1 MQKTVL
7 NNPIVAHR
15 GAWLE
20 FNLPEN
26 SIASLMKAIEIGVGA
41 TEFDVHMTAD
51 NVLVVYHDY
60 DYNGLKIEQTTY
72 KELQNFTLENGEK
85 LPRVIDF
92 LEIGLKQKNTKLIFE
107 IKSSETSLQRTQQIV
122 DEVEK
127 LFNHTDYSDRLEFI
141 LFSWEACQYL
151 KSKLP
156 NYNVSFLNGDKTP
169 NQVKMANLNG
179 IDYNI
184 KTYKKLENYISES
197 KSLGLSL
204 NTWTVN
210 TIEDLEFFLYYNFDM
225 ITTNKPQLFLEEY
238 KNRKSN
244 S

>member
-1 MQKTVL
+1 MQKQIL

-20 FNLPEN
+20 FDLPEN
-26 SIASLMKAIEIGVGA
+26 SISSLKKAIEIGVGA

-51 NVLVVYHDY
+51 NILVVYHDY
-60 DYNGLKIEQTTY
+60 DFFGLKIEQTTY
-72 KELQNFTLENGEK
+72 NDLLEFNLSNGEK
-85 LPRVIDF
+85 LPKASDF
-92 LEIGLKQKNTKLIFE
+92 LEVGFKQTQTKLIFE
-107 IKSSETSLQRTQQIV
+107 IKSSEISLQRTLEAIDQVVLLLNNEDFSNQ
-122 DEVEK
+122 
-127 LFNHTDYSDRLEFI
+127 LEFI

-156 NYNVSFLNGDKTP
+156 HYQVSFLNGDKTP
-169 NQVKMANLNG
+169 EQVKTAKLDG

-238 KNRKSN
+238 RNKKSN